1 MDNKEDI
8 VSLIVGMAISVMSIS
23 LLAILIAID
32 I

>member
-8 VSLIVGMAISVMSIS
+8 VSLIVGVAISVISIS